1 MTFLLKDLFKRRMFT
16 FLAVIHLLASLI
28 MVAFILLQDPK
39 GGGAFG
45 LIGSS
50 GTKSLFGS
58 SGANQFLVNVT
69 KWSAII
75 FAITSICLAS
85 LSSQKNTSVID
96 QFIPDQTSPA
106 PSSGSSAPP
115 ADSSAPSDSSNQS
128 VKKTSSNNKQINSKS
143 SQSPQSE
150 EPADSSKN
158 QSTTQSPTQSP
169 TKKSSQQQSPS
180 SRSNQPPSKDSD
192 SNSTSR

>member
-1 MTFLLKDLFKRRMFT
+1 MFT

-96 QFIPDQTSPA
+96 QFIPNQTSPT

-115 ADSSAPSDSSNQS
+115 SDSSVPSDSSNQS
-128 VKKTSSNNKQINSKS
+128 VKKTSSSNKQINSKS
-143 SQSPQSE
+143 SQSPQSVQ
-150 EPADSSKN
+150 PVDSSKN
-158 QSTTQSPTQSP
+158 QSTTQSPTKKLSPQQSP
-169 TKKSSQQQSPS
+169 T